1 MRLTHSTFLKLKLW
15 FEILQLFVE
24 LYGHNLPVCD
34 MDISYDSTIIIT
46 ASSDKT
52 IRIWGLDYGDCHRR
66 ITVDSATTCV
76 KFLPKTHQ
84 FFTTNADGN
93 VMHWDADNFERVVTL
108 QVNLK
113 TFCY

>member
-1 MRLTHSTFLKLKLW
+1 MIFLKLKLW

-24 LYGHNLPVCD
+24 LYGHNLPVSD
-34 MDISYDSTIIIT
+34 MDISYDSTMIIT
-46 ASSDKT
+46 ASNDKT

-66 ITVDSATTCV
+66 ITVDSATTCI

-113 TFCY
+113 TFYY